1 MKHKFIYFA
10 LLFLFVFSSCR
21 KDFLNREPLSDISDD
36 TFWTTEEQLTLA
48 LNGLYAN
55 IKNDN
60 TVAMDQMGDN
70 SINSTTTDNYRLI
83 GSGNYGVDLGT
94 VNDEW
99 RNMYT
104 GIRQCNVFLQNY
116 QKATT
121 VTDAKKAQM
130 AGEAKTIRAYL
141 YMDLVLLYG
150 DVPLVTKPLNVD
162 ELNGPRNPKKD
173 VVDFILS
180 ELQQAADLMQAAP
193 QTGAALGRLSKGA
206 ALGLRARMALY
217 DGRWAEAEKS
227 AKAVMDLGVYSLYS
241 TGKPATDYYTLFTYA
256 GKLSAGANKETI
268 MARINLTDVS
278 MHNISRETQVPD
290 QGSRYNPTKALVDAY
305 LCTDGLPIDKSPLYK
320 EDTYENVWANRD
332 PRMRM
337 TILAPGAAW
346 GGKKDGNP
354 ANTNPLIFTAPKFVS
369 DKLGSVTITGY
380 YYTKYVELT
389 TVSQVS
395 KDQNDI
401 HILRLAEILLTYAE
415 AKLEEG
421 TLTQADIDLT
431 INKLRDRVGMKRM
444 SITELAAN
452 GLDLRTEI
460 RRERR
465 VELAREGQR
474 WFDMMRWKQGALLGA
489 DVKGVKRSLVL
500 SQSQVSNVA
509 VDNDGYVVV
518 QTGRQFVDPKHYHW
532 PVPYIQLQRNPALGQ
547 NPGW

>member
-1 MKHKFIYFA
+1 
-10 LLFLFVFSSCR
+10 
-21 KDFLNREPLSDISDD
+21 
-36 TFWTTEEQLTLA
+36 
-48 LNGLYAN
+48 
-55 IKNDN
+55 
-60 TVAMDQMGDN
+60 
-70 SINSTTTDNYRLI
+70 
-83 GSGNYGVDLGT
+83 
-94 VNDEW
+94 
-99 RNMYT
+99 
-104 GIRQCNVFLQNY
+104 
-116 QKATT
+116 
-121 VTDAKKAQM
+121 
-130 AGEAKTIRAYL
+130 
-141 YMDLVLLYG
+141 
-150 DVPLVTKPLNVD
+150 
-162 ELNGPRNPKKD
+162 
-173 VVDFILS
+173 
-180 ELQQAADLMQAAP
+180 
-193 QTGAALGRLSKGA
+193 
-206 ALGLRARMALY
+206 MALY

-227 AKAVMDLGVYSLYS
+227 AKAVMDLSVYSLYS

-320 EDTYENVWANRD
+320 EDTYANVWANRD

-474 WFDMMRWKQGALLGA
+474 WFDMMRWKQGALLAA
-489 DVKGVKRSLVL
+489 DVKGVKRSLVI

-532 PVPYIQLQRNPALGQ
+532 PVPFIQTQRNPALGQ